1 MFDKKISTSISE
13 REKIEHNDLDIL
25 GENRKHSMSIVAI
38 LLSTFNG
45 EKFIEEQLISICSQD
60 FHDWTLYVRDD
71 CSSDETL
78 TILKRYS
85 KADNRIIIIEDKNLV
100 NLGPCRSYMLLL
112 EHSYNCGSHKIFS
125 FCDQDDVWEKNKLSE
140 FISAYDLLSGKE
152 KKLPLG
158 VYSGFILIDSNSN
171 IIKMESNSLPIP
183 NDVYDSRNFGNQM
196 FSNFFFGFAL
206 AINREAARI
215 AIQRCY
221 NLAMHDWWVVIV
233 ILAFGGKILM
243 VDKALTRYRQHPL
256 NVIGYVNK
264 SALHILKFAIKR
276 IRRKISYWPLIN
288 NQLSLVIEL
297 LNETGFMK
305 PEMLLRYEALCR
317 TSPFTFSRLAA
328 IIKMRSVF
336 SFCVIDIFNV
346 ILLFSSK
353 LSLF

>member
-1 MFDKKISTSISE
+1 MTS
-13 REKIEHNDLDIL
+13 
-25 GENRKHSMSIVAI
+25 VAI

-45 EKFIEEQLISICSQD
+45 GKFIEDQLRSICSQD

-78 TILKRYS
+78 TILNRYS
-85 KADNRIIIIEDKNLV
+85 KADNRIVIFQDNKPV
-100 NLGPCRSYMLLL
+100 NLGSCRSYMLLL
-112 EHSYNCGSHKIFS
+112 EYCYNCGSHRFFS
-125 FCDQDDVWEKNKLSE
+125 FCDQDDIWEQNKLSE
-140 FISAYDLLSGKE
+140 MISVYDLLSGKE

-158 VYSGFILIDSNSN
+158 VYSSFILIDSNSN
-171 IIKMESNSLPIP
+171 IMKVASNSLSIP
-183 NDVYDSRNFGNQM
+183 NDIYDSRNFGNLM
-196 FSNFFFGFAL
+196 FSNFFYGFAL

-215 AIQRCY
+215 AIQRCN

-256 NVIGYVNK
+256 NIIGYSNK
-264 SALHILKFAIKR
+264 GVSHILKSVIKR

-288 NQLSLVIEL
+288 NQLSAVIEL
-297 LNETGFMK
+297 LNETGSMK